1 MLECPTAILD
11 VKLEIGFVTFITFEV
26 DRTLLSSRLVF
37 LSIFRISVLLDL
49 KHSTRIFVSGL
60 RSLLKCQC

>member
-11 VKLEIGFVTFITFEV
+11 VKIEIGFVTFITFEV

-37 LSIFRISVLLDL
+37 LSIFRIGVLLDL
-49 KHSTRIFVSGL
+49 EYSTRIFVSGL
-60 RSLLKCQC
+60 RSLLKRQC